1 MATKSSSKNEKK
13 FFRKLSNR
21 EKTIAVVVLAALLV
35 GAWLPGK
42 IIVSTSPSLNHRVF
56 FMAPLQIRK
65 IKIGDYL
72 VFRHTETD
80 FVHKGLNTENDR
92 LIKAVGCR
100 PGDLLTRDAGG
111 LFTCN
116 AKFLGKALVE
126 DSQGRALPQFTFNG
140 PVPENSFFMIG
151 TDPRSFDSRYFG
163 FVHADDILYKA
174 LPLW

>member
-1 MATKSSSKNEKK
+1 MATKSSSNNQKK

-56 FMAPLQIRK
+56 FMTPVTIQK

-72 VFRHTETD
+72 VFRHKDTN

-92 LIKAVGCR
+92 LIKAVGCS
-100 PGDLLTRDAGG
+100 PGDLLKRYDAGQ
-111 LFTCN
+111 FTCN
-116 AKFLGKALVE
+116 AKPLGKALAK
-126 DSQGRALPQFTFNG
+126 DSQGRPLPQFAFNG
-140 PVPENSFFMIG
+140 QVPENNFFMIG

-163 FVHADDILYKA
+163 FVHADDILFKA